1 MSNSIQSADEWPVF
15 SLLTGTVLGCVSLVI
30 WVALVR
36 ADADQTVAVSIQPA
50 ITVPFAEEASEP
62 PRTGAIYRD
71 VSEVQLYFRSGSA
84 RLSLGASRALQPLA
98 DRARAGERL
107 AITGFHDETGDP
119 RQNEILAMHRS
130 AAIRKQLIAL
140 GAPPS
145 QLTVLKSTV
154 SVGDGSDA
162 QARRVAISIVKE

>member
-1 MSNSIQSADEWPVF
+1 
-15 SLLTGTVLGCVSLVI
+15 
-30 WVALVR
+30 
-36 ADADQTVAVSIQPA
+36 
-50 ITVPFAEEASEP
+50 
-62 PRTGAIYRD
+62 
-71 VSEVQLYFRSGSA
+71 
-84 RLSLGASRALQPLA
+84 
-98 DRARAGERL
+98 L

-140 GAPPS
+140 GAPPA